1 MKQIIKMIPRLL
13 ADNLIFVIAFAVV
26 MFLLLGEVENRW
38 SLILF
43 VAGLVVADIVAELV
57 KKKIHKTGRGT
68 TESE

>member
-13 ADNLIFVIAFAVV
+13 VDNIITVIAFAVAV
-26 MFLLLGEVENRW
+26 FLLIGEVENPW

-57 KKKIHKTGRGT
+57 KKKIHKTGRGS

>member
-26 MFLLLGEVENRW
+26 VFLLFGEVENPW

-43 VAGLVVADIVAELV
+43 VAGLVVADVVAELV
-57 KKKIHKTGRGT
+57 KKKIHKTGRDT

>member
-13 ADNLIFVIAFAVV
+13 VDNIITVIAFAVAV
-26 MFLLLGEVENRW
+26 FLLIGEVENPC
-38 SLILF
+38 LF

>member
-43 VAGLVVADIVAELV
+43 VVGLVVADVVAELV